1 MSVSST
7 KAANSAARRV
17 AGVDWGRVATDLDE
31 LGCARTGKLLDA
43 GECRALRALYDRDEA
58 FRSRVVMA
66 RHGFGSGEYRY
77 LSYPLPDLVQGL
89 RETVYPELAS
99 IANRWR
105 VALGEAAVFPK
116 NLHRYLERC
125 RRAGQTRPTPL
136 ILRYGAGDFNCLH
149 QDLYGDLVFPLQM
162 TLLLSRPEKDFAGG
176 EFLLVENRPRR
187 QARGRVVT
195 LRQGEAVIFP
205 VNHRPVRGKRG
216 WYRASMRHGVSP
228 LESGQ
233 RFTLGIIFHDA
244 A

>member
-1 MSVSST
+1 MSVSSA
-7 KAANSAARRV
+7 KAANPASQRVARVDWRRV
-17 AGVDWGRVATDLDE
+17 AADLDE
-31 LGCARTGKLLDA
+31 LGSARTGKLLSA
-43 GECRALRALYDRDEA
+43 GECRTLKALYDHDEA

-89 RETVYPELAS
+89 REAVYPELAV

-105 VALGEAAVFPK
+105 AALGEAAVFPK
-116 NLHRYLERC
+116 KLKGYLDQC
-125 RRAGQTRPTPL
+125 HRAGQSRPTPL
-136 ILRYGAGDFNCLH
+136 ILRYGPGDFNCLH

-162 TLLLSRPEKDFAGG
+162 TLLLSRPGRDFAGG

-216 WYRASMRHGVSP
+216 CYRASMRHGVSP